1 MFFTMKQ
8 LSDLQLVITSLEAAF
23 EDFYEYKFS
32 NDKDGNIVILYT
44 DHFDQEDLS
53 YYLPQNLDVVC
64 EMGTV
69 TIKK

>member
-1 MFFTMKQ
+1 MKQ

-32 NDKDGNIVILYT
+32 NDKDGNIVILFS
-44 DHFDQEDLS
+44 DFFDIDDLS
-53 YYLPQNLDVVC
+53 YYLPKNLDVVC